1 MSNGSNNLILQ
12 PRDLL
17 LLRALSELR
26 ILTRD
31 QTAALSG
38 FHSTT
43 RVNVRLSKLRHARL
57 IQRYFVAGATG
68 SRCSVYALTR
78 RGAQTVQLPFQPL
91 KWSADSVVL
100 GNAFAAHQLALN
112 DVRIAMSE
120 SGQMLALWKTLDEPI
135 SPAAKL
141 VPDALIER
149 KIDDMWRSMFLEVD
163 LGTETLPTWT
173 MKTRHYLHFATGGD
187 YRKIIQADRFGVL
200 VATDSEARLRL
211 LRTHIAKLTPK
222 LFWFTTL
229 NIIKQQGFWSPI
241 WLRPEGDQQTPPG
254 A

>member
-1 MSNGSNNLILQ
+1 MTNGSNNLILQ
-12 PRDLL
+12 PRDQLL
-17 LLRALSELR
+17 MKALSELR

-31 QTAALSG
+31 QAGALSG

-43 RVNVRLSKLRHARL
+43 RVNVRLSKLRRAKL
-57 IQRYFVAGATG
+57 IQRYFIAGATG

-78 RGAQTVQLPFQPL
+78 KGAQTAQLPFQPL
-91 KWSADSVVL
+91 KWSADSVII

-120 SGQMLALWKTLDEPI
+120 PGPTLALWKTLDEPI
-135 SPAAKL
+135 SPTAKL

-173 MKTRHYLHFATGGD
+173 KKVRHYLHLATSGE
-187 YRKIIQADRFGVL
+187 YKTIIRADRFGVL
-200 VATDSEARLRL
+200 IVTESEARLRL
-211 LRTHIAKLTPK
+211 LRTHIARLTPK

-229 NIIKQQGFWSPI
+229 NNIKQQGFWSPI